1 MKWWYIL
8 VALLDVYLLASLGA
22 WIVLQVLEWL
32 LLGLRRDLPVQ
43 GRRLQNLAE
52 TETVQATC
60 WPEAPRPGRY
70 QEPDSQAAASLAA
83 LRDALAAARPLWASL
98 EAYAPSSMGLLD
110 ALRLRV
116 WGPLPRA
123 WRAWREARALKRLL
137 AHAEEAEAALRAQQQ
152 RVQEIPQ
159 QVRAEVNA
167 QRAEVRR
174 LQAILEAEQ
183 GAGTLGLEEIAQRL
197 EALGRELEGALD
209 SLASAQDLPCA
220 VAQVDALLAQAMP
233 AVAELDRTLSL
244 ATEERAKAQ
253 GQAQRVA
260 SALAVA
266 EERWAG
272 LKTLGATEPAISRT
286 LAELRQRVAAVEKRT
301 EERTLA
307 AYRQVNSEV
316 GELDQQLAALLAEMD
331 TLETLMA
338 RSKEAVAGDVQALA
352 QAQSACEALRSADP
366 LLEPDQSLALI
377 EQATAAYEEA
387 ERQRGLG
394 SRQGYETAIT
404 LAQKAMARL
413 AAAQEQATSLPQQAR
428 QVRDLLSALGNDA
441 LGDWRAR
448 TSRAREQLQRY
459 ARHWNEKLAGD
470 AAEALASLE
479 QVEIDLERVPPNV
492 RYLRRLRQSE
502 LGEALEILA
511 HGRECMERA
520 KALVAGLEQERDRL
534 EALRREVEAEA
545 RRLAEERLGAIQA
558 QRERMLPELRQRL
571 AALESEIGN
580 QLALLGDPSQVDYDA
595 VAQQWLPGALRQVE
609 ELERAQRESLQHYR
623 ALAQEVARDLERQ
636 WARLNK
642 LNPQEPPVPEEDLT
656 KLADDLQA
664 WREAIEAQADN
675 PLALRELIGRRAT
688 ALEQRLENARQEI
701 VEGRRRLEA
710 LYRVYNRHAQGVR
723 SLREAIRAHRQ
734 EGQWPQL
741 AWESAE
747 EAEALWGRA
756 TELEQA
762 SRTSPT
768 LALAGEQLQ
777 RACNTAQQ
785 AEDLLARIERQM
797 AGGLQRL
804 NQELAGVTKALERGR
819 RRVAALREAG
829 PSPELNMLEER
840 LAEAQRALELARAS
854 TTFDDALRHLHTAVD
869 ILG

>member
-22 WIVLQVLEWL
+22 WIALQVLEWL
-32 LLGLRRDLPVQ
+32 LVTLRRDLPVQ

-52 TETVQATC
+52 TETAHAAS
-60 WPEAPRPGRY
+60 WPETPRPGRY
-70 QEPDSQAAASLAA
+70 QEPDSRAAASLAA
-83 LRDALAAARPLWASL
+83 LRTALAAAQPLWAHL
-98 EAYAPSSMGLLD
+98 EAYTPAQMGLLD
-110 ALRLRV
+110 AFRLRV
-116 WGPLPRA
+116 WAPLPRA
-123 WRAWREARALKRLL
+123 FRAWRAGRALKRLL
-137 AHAEEAEAALRAQQQ
+137 ARAEEAEAELRAQQQ

-183 GAGTLGLEEIAQRL
+183 AAGTLGLEEIAQRL
-197 EALGRELEGALD
+197 EALGRQLEGALD
-209 SLASAQDLPCA
+209 SLTTAEDLPCA
-220 VAQVDALLAQAMP
+220 VGQVDALLAQVTP

-244 ATEERAKAQ
+244 TTEERAKAQ

-260 SALAVA
+260 NALAAA

-272 LKTLGATEPAISRT
+272 LKTLGATEPSLTRA
-286 LAELRQRVAAVEKRT
+286 LAELRQRVAAVGQLAEQ
-301 EERTLA
+301 RTLA
-307 AYRQVNSEV
+307 AYRQVNTEV
-316 GELDQQLAALLAEMD
+316 GELDRQLATVLAEMD
-331 TLETLMA
+331 ALETLMA

-352 QAQSACEALRSADP
+352 QAQAACEALRSADP
-366 LLEPDQSLALI
+366 LLEPDQSLILI

-394 SRQGYETAIT
+394 THQGYEAAIA
-404 LAQKAMARL
+404 LAQKAMAHL
-413 AAAQEQATSLPQQAR
+413 AAAQEQTMALPQQAR
-428 QVRDLLSALGNDA
+428 QVRELLSALGSEA

-448 TSRAREQLQRY
+448 ASRAKEQLQRY
-459 ARHWNEKLAGD
+459 ARHWSEELAGN
-470 AAEALASLE
+470 AAEALANLE
-479 QVEIDLERVPPNV
+479 QVEIDLERIPPNV

-502 LGEALEILA
+502 LSEALEILA

-520 KALVAGLEQERDRL
+520 KELVAGLEKERERL
-534 EALRREVEAEA
+534 EALRRQVEAEA
-545 RRLAEERLGAIQA
+545 RRLAEERLGAIQTM
-558 QRERMLPELRQRL
+558 REQMLPELRQRL
-571 AALESEIGN
+571 AALEQEIGERM
-580 QLALLGDPSQVDYDA
+580 ALLGDPSQVDYDA
-595 VAQQWLPGALRQVE
+595 LAKEWLPGALRQVE
-609 ELERAQRESLQHYR
+609 EVEQAQRESVQHYR
-623 ALAQEVARDLERQ
+623 VLAQEVARDLERQ

-642 LNPQEPPVPEEDLT
+642 LNPQEPPVPEEDLA
-656 KLADDLQA
+656 KLGEDLRA
-664 WREAIEAQADN
+664 WRDEIAAQAEN
-675 PLALRELIGRRAT
+675 PVALRELIGRRAT

-701 VEGRRRLEA
+701 VEGRRRLEE
-710 LYRVYNRHAQGVR
+710 LSRTFNRRAQGVR
-723 SLREAIRAHRQ
+723 ALREAIRAHRQ

-741 AWESAE
+741 IWESAE

-756 TELEQA
+756 VEQEQA
-762 SRTSPT
+762 SRASPT
-768 LALAGEQLQ
+768 LVLATDQLQ

-797 AGGLQRL
+797 ASGLQRL

-829 PSPELNMLEER
+829 PTPESSALEER

-854 TTFDDALRHLHTAVD
+854 TTFDDALRHLRTAAD